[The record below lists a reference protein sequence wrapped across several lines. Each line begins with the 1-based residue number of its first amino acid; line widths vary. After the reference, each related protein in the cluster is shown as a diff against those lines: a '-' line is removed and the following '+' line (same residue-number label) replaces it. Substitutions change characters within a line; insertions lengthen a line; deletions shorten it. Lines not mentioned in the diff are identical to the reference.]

1 MESYR
6 RHRNFHE
13 PIGAFFHGLEDFCVL
28 LERVALLRYT
38 QADTE
43 RVVKTIRKVEKRF
56 SGFDEVKEASGK
68 RDRAAQEIFIHENP
82 VALSELPLDKLH
94 KKWVQTHKSSL
105 KKKNAAKASTIENF
119 LKNDSSKARFLTN

>member
-1 MESYR
+1 M
-6 RHRNFHE
+6 
-13 PIGAFFHGLEDFCVL
+13 
-28 LERVALLRYT
+28 ALIRYT

-105 KKKNAAKASTIENF
+105 KKKKAAKASTIENF